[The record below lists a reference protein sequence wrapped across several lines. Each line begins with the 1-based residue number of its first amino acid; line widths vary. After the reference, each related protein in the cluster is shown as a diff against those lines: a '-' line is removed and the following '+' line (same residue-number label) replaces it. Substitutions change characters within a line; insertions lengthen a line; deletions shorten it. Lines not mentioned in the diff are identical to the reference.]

1 MGICSDPVC
10 KDPQNLCH
18 LQKNHL
24 QLNHLQLLLA
34 TCRST
39 TCSRTLA
46 TGHLQ
51 QNMTLAAKIGHLQQY
66 HLQRPLTST
75 IKSSVLFLLQ
85 VSYFAAS
92 DLLQEVELQVAKKVA
107 ASGFATNG
115 LNLGGP

>member
-10 KDPQNLCH
+10 TDLPNLCH

-24 QLNHLQLLLA
+24 QLNHLQLLFA
-34 TCRST
+34 TCSST

-51 QNMTLAAKIGHLQQY
+51 QKRKLAAKIGHL
-66 HLQRPLTST
+66 LRPLAAT
-75 IKSSVLFLLQ
+75 INFGVLFLLQ

-92 DLLQEVELQVAKKVA
+92 DLLQVVELQVAKEVA
-107 ASGFATNG
+107 ASDFAANG
-115 LNLGGP
+115 LI